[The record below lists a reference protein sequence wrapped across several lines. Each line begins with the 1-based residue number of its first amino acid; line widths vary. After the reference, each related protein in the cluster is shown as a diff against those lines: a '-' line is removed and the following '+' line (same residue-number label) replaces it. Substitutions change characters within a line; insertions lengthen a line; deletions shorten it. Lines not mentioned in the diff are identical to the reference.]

1 MRLMTQIQNN
11 LLAII
16 SLTVAITALGYTTYR
31 NELTEQNRNIR
42 RAGFEILRELNK
54 LQLLIDLA
62 YYDKNKL
69 QGNPIQGWN
78 HILYIRDMSFIVS
91 DPIVAR
97 SKKLNQVWSLHWNK
111 VRRSESSNK
120 VVTSAINGFRTDL
133 RSTIQNLR

>member
-42 RAGFEILRELNK
+42 QAGFEILRELNK

-62 YYDKNKL
+62 HYDKNKSR
-69 QGNPIQGWN
+69 GNPIQGWN
-78 HILYIRDMSFIVS
+78 HILYIRDMSLLVS

-97 SKKLNQVWSLHWNK
+97 SRKLKQEWSLHWNK
-111 VRRSESSNK
+111 VRNSEQSNK
-120 VVTSAINGFRTDL
+120 IVTSAINGFRTEL
-133 RSTIQNLR
+133 RSTIQNLQ